1 MTYRRSGKHGFG
13 GGGLI
18 SKGVRAIT
26 AIIVLT
32 AFVLG
37 IAFSV
42 KQLAAFDSGA
52 FAKITS
58 PYLAKLG
65 LGENMIGEVAGQFFK
80 RVADLGGGADDSSS
94 NTEESATSEIPST
107 TYTRTD
113 SQRIAPEGQVLFS
126 LAIIA
131 DSHIANDKPE
141 YINNKEHLRTGLSK
155 VKELGL
161 GIDTIV
167 HTGDI
172 TNLGVLGDLQEAKQ
186 ILNDSGLKYY
196 ALPGDRDLFQ
206 SVGTA
211 NFLKVFGDSKF
222 VFEKDGVKFVGLDNS
237 ASYTPISQETM
248 TWFKNEI
255 ADADFVIFSQPL
267 YSDGYLLFN
276 YLYMGSSG
284 EEAADASLA
293 EKQAEVKAQRDE
305 LLEAVRGSNVKA
317 ILAGDHH
324 RSDSAV
330 DAEEPSLEHY
340 VIGATSE
347 VVGEYSQSILQP
359 QKFGV
364 LKVYENGGYMVEDIL
379 L

>member
-1 MTYRRSGKHGFG
+1 MVHKRSRRHGFG
-13 GGGLI
+13 GGSLI
-18 SKGVRAIT
+18 SKGIRAIM
-26 AIIVLT
+26 AVVVLT

-37 IAFSV
+37 ITFSV
-42 KQLAAFDSGA
+42 KQLSAFDYSA

-58 PYLAKLG
+58 PYLTKLG
-65 LGENMIGEVAGQFFK
+65 FGEIAEQFFK
-80 RVADLGGGADDSSS
+80 QMSNYSSS
-94 NTEESATSEIPST
+94 TEESAAPEVPST

-113 SQRIAPEGQVLFS
+113 SQRTAPEGRVLFS
-126 LAIIA
+126 LAIIS

-141 YINNKEHLRTGLSK
+141 YINNKEHLRTALLK

-161 GIDTIV
+161 GIDTVI

-186 ILNDSGLKYY
+186 ILNESDLKYY

-206 SVGTA
+206 SVSTA
-211 NFLKVFGDSKF
+211 NFLKVFGDNKF

-237 ASYTPISQETM
+237 ASYTPISQENM
-248 TWFKNEI
+248 NWFKNEI

-317 ILAGDHH
+317 VLAGDHH

-364 LKVYENGGYMVEDIL
+364 LKVYENGGYIVEDIL